1 MSLVG
6 IERCKEAVLK
16 RCVLRRLAQ
25 VAVHFASTA
34 EKTRSTPAED
44 AGATKYCFTIL
55 ARFLGQRFSLAFHQS
70 STFASS
76 SGSSASAS
84 YLSSS
89 SRAGAAGES
98 PSITASFLTRPPS
111 SPPSD
116 TFPCFFGGSTSVG
129 VSGVGVGMP
138 VVPTLG
144 AATGR
149 GFHTVDHSRRGP
161 VVVNQVVNR
170 VVNG

>member
-6 IERCKEAVLK
+6 IKRCEEAVLK

-25 VAVHFASTA
+25 VAVHFASS
-34 EKTRSTPAED
+34 RED
-44 AGATKYCFTIL
+44 AL
-55 ARFLGQRFSLAFHQS
+55 DARRGCRCGKVLLHHLGKVGPKVLLSLPPVKHVYIKLRLL
-70 STFASS
+70 
-76 SGSSASAS
+76 GIRKVLVKLV
-84 YLSSS
+84 Y
-89 SRAGAAGES
+89 RAGAAGES

>member
-6 IERCKEAVLK
+6 IKRCEEAVLK

-55 ARFLGQRFSLAFHQS
+55 ARLGQRFSLAFHQS
-70 STFASS
+70 STFTSS
-76 SGSSASAS
+76 SGSSASAR

-98 PSITASFLTRPPS
+98 PSLHHCLFLDPPAQQPAQRHLPLLLRRLDCRHDWRGRVRRGRWHARGTNTWSSHWTRLP
-111 SPPSD
+111 
-116 TFPCFFGGSTSVG
+116 
-129 VSGVGVGMP
+129 
-138 VVPTLG
+138 
-144 AATGR
+144 
-149 GFHTVDHSRRGP
+149 HSRP
-161 VVVNQVVNR
+161 LAPW
-170 VVNG
+170 